1 MSEPVLHMD
10 GVSVRRDD
18 TVLLDRVDWQ
28 VEPGQ
33 RWVVLGPNGSG
44 KSTLLRLAALHLHP
58 SEGAVHVLGETLG
71 HTDTRVLRRR
81 IGYAAAALADSLRP
95 GIDAADVVMT
105 ALNGA
110 LEPWWHDYDD
120 ADRERARELLKQVGC
135 GHRADHAFGTLS
147 SGERQ
152 RVLLARTLMTD
163 PEVLLLDEPTA
174 ALDLGGREELVGTLA
189 ALAADPAT
197 PPVLSV
203 STGERKAREAA
214 LEKEIAGLRNDL
226 KNLEGDLRSKQP
238 AWEKSQKRDVASSE
252 WQVLEINSAK
262 ADKQTLEI
270 LKDGS
275 VLAGG
280 ENPKN
285 DAYRLSTE
293 TSKKS
298 IGSIRLEARRHK
310 SMTEGRLTRS
320 DSGNFV
326 LTDFEV
332 RVQPLGGKAQYGGQ
346 RFGEMEVW
354 AMEAYGAAYT
364 LQELLTVKSDDVQG
378 RTRIYESIV
387 KGDNTLDAGI
397 PESFNV
403 LVKEMESLCLEVKV
417 GYSNPSTDRTET
429 DDTLAAL
436 AS

>member
-33 RWVVLGPNGSG
+33 HWVVLGPNGSG

-58 SEGAVHVLGETLG
+58 SEGTVHILGETLG
-71 HTDTRVLRRR
+71 RTDTRVLRGR

-110 LEPWWHDYDD
+110 LEPWWHNYDD
-120 ADRERARELLKQVGC
+120 ADRERAREFLKQVGC

-197 PPVLSV
+197 PPV
-203 STGERKAREAA
+203 A
-214 LEKEIAGLRNDL
+214 LVTHHVEEIPPGFTHCLM
-226 KNLEGDLRSKQP
+226 
-238 AWEKSQKRDVASSE
+238 
-252 WQVLEINSAK
+252 
-262 ADKQTLEI
+262 
-270 LKDGS
+270 
-275 VLAGG
+275 LAGG
-280 ENPKN
+280 RVTAAGPLGEVLSSRALS
-285 DAYRLSTE
+285 DCYGLDLRLST
-293 TSKKS
+293 
-298 IGSIRLEARRHK
+298 GA
-310 SMTEGRLTRS
+310 GRWT
-320 DSGNFV
+320 
-326 LTDFEV
+326 V
-332 RVQPLGGKAQYGGQ
+332 RVAPG
-346 RFGEMEVW
+346 
-354 AMEAYGAAYT
+354 
-364 LQELLTVKSDDVQG
+364 
-378 RTRIYESIV
+378 
-387 KGDNTLDAGI
+387 
-397 PESFNV
+397 P
-403 LVKEMESLCLEVKV
+403 
-417 GYSNPSTDRTET
+417 
-429 DDTLAAL
+429 
-436 AS
+436 